1 MRNDGSFLPVWS
13 EFGRRLALT
22 LVSAPRNAQLL
33 EHIANAR
40 GLFSIGTSLARYQP
54 STFRVLVTLFAVS
67 GFMVPAGVVFLGLR
81 VVGRCG
87 GQRIQVITPLYNE
100 LYNGHCVALGSLTIS
115 AVIVNVL
122 LVGFAFGIQKS
133 LREASN
139 FYDQGLDELEGY
151 FRAKYVPEA
160 WNRSQLVLRSAALQ
174 AQKLDADFSD
184 AFEEY
189 LLQRLDVNPF
199 ASRGPA
205 CGKLL
210 RAMLDESHE
219 LLKANCSI
227 LEQTQQ
233 QLVENATQM
242 FKKKTVAERRHL
254 ARALRA
260 RAFKLD
266 NGGNTNLKMLSN
278 VKVKLR
284 NFENRFRLRQLFG
297 YFAPLLMM
305 TLAMVVGVVAALLV
319 VALAMGMINHDRGMA
334 PTMRN
339 AHSNRAGLIMLYS
352 PAALFFSSLVAVPLA
367 GVLLSGCVVGECY
380 ICEPYRGRERHILDE
395 AATKLL
401 SGDKSLVPSK
411 ILHSCTEAGKRTA
424 RPRKKNGKKR
434 VRRQVARTA
443 EQLDCTANCTR
454 RGVNGS
460 ADVSEILQP
469 VLSDFYEQMLSK
481 TEIILSRLGPKN
493 VSAVATE
500 CRTVYKL
507 MNQGYSLFC
516 GSLLGN
522 YHGAWSSLLVLAGL
536 MMATAVVSL
545 RLSRFHLVMEQY
557 CYAGW
562 DDRILRKSPR
572 RRRTWAKRHQNQHL
586 AVEEEVVELDSEANE
601 PSSPPDAAEGAAADA
616 VAADAAAA
624 NDDAAA
630 VDDDAAAADD
640 DAAAPKAL
648 PSDSEEEPGSMGGG
662 WHSEAW
668 LLGSLNKDGSSPSA
682 TNQAAASAVEEGCQE
697 SEPQPQPPR
706 PMNTQETVAIVH

>member
-22 LVSAPRNAQLL
+22 LVSEPRNAQLL

-40 GLFSIGTSLARYQP
+40 GLFSICASLAQYQP
-54 STFRVLVTLFAVS
+54 STFRVLVALFAVS

-81 VVGRCG
+81 VMGKCG
-87 GQRIQVITPLYNE
+87 GQRVQVITPLYNE

-115 AVIVNVL
+115 SVVINVL
-122 LVGFAFGIQKS
+122 LVGFSFGIQKS
-133 LREASN
+133 LRDASN

-151 FRAKYVPEA
+151 FREKYVPES

-174 AQKLDADFSD
+174 AQKLDADFGD

-199 ASRGPA
+199 ASKGPA

-210 RAMLDESHE
+210 RAMLDERDE
-219 LLKANCSI
+219 LLKANCSS

-260 RAFKLD
+260 RAFRVD

-278 VKVKLR
+278 VKVKFR
-284 NFENRFRLRQLFG
+284 NFEKRFRLRQLFG
-297 YFAPLLMM
+297 HLAPLLMM
-305 TLAMVVGVVAALLV
+305 LLSMVVGVVAALLV
-319 VALAMGMINHDRGMA
+319 VSLAMGMLNHDRGMA

-339 AHSNRAGLIMLYS
+339 AYSHRAGLIMLYS
-352 PAALFFSSLVAVPLA
+352 PAVLFLSSLVAVPLA

-395 AATKLL
+395 AAVKLL
-401 SGDKSLVPSK
+401 SGDKTLVPSK
-411 ILHSCTEAGKRTA
+411 ILHSCTESGKRINGS
-424 RPRKKNGKKR
+424 RKQHAKKR
-434 VRRQVARTA
+434 VRRQVPRTSQ
-443 EQLDCTANCTR
+443 QLDCGMNCTR
-454 RGVNGS
+454 RGVNSS
-460 ADVSEILQP
+460 ADLNEILQP
-469 VLSDFYEQMLSK
+469 VLSDFYAQMVTK
-481 TEIILSRLGPKN
+481 TEIILSRLSPKN
-493 VSAVATE
+493 MSTVATE

-522 YHGAWSSLLVLAGL
+522 YHGAWSSLLGLAAL
-536 MMATAVVSL
+536 LMATAVVSL

-562 DDRILRKSPR
+562 DDRILRKAPR

-586 AVEEEVVELDSEANE
+586 SVEEEVVEEVQSETNE
-601 PSSPPDAAEGAAADA
+601 PPEPPEPPDAPGAAGAADA
-616 VAADAAAA
+616 TPT
-624 NDDAAA
+624 DDAA
-630 VDDDAAAADD
+630 D
-640 DAAAPKAL
+640 PKARDH
-648 PSDSEEEPGSMGGG
+648 PSDTEEPAGSMGG

-668 LLGSLNKDGSSPSA
+668 LLGSLNKSGSSSSSA
-682 TNQAAASAVEEGCQE
+682 ADQAAAPVPEEGCQ
-697 SEPQPQPPR
+697 SEPPQPVR
-706 PMNTQETVAIVH
+706 PVNTQQTVAIVH